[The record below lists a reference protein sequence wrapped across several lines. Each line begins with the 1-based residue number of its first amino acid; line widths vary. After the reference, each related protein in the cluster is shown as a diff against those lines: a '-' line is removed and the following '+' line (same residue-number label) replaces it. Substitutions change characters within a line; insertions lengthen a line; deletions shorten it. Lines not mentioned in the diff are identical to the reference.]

1 MSPFPGSQKRGAEG
15 GGALRLSDLV
25 MSGVTA
31 LLPERE
37 VGRGRRGA
45 SASDIYD
52 NRPADHINGS
62 STDRKQGNI
71 IVPLIQSLC
80 ILHCLPRLLQ
90 NAPGK
95 HPIMSGLSA
104 TESN

>member
-1 MSPFPGSQKRGAEG
+1 MPQFPGSQKRGAEG

-52 NRPADHINGS
+52 NRPADHINRS
-62 STDRKQGNI
+62 STGRKSGNI

-80 ILHCLPRLLQ
+80 IFVLFASPSA

>member
-52 NRPADHINGS
+52 NRPGDHINRS
-62 STDRKQGNI
+62 STDRK
-71 IVPLIQSLC
+71 
-80 ILHCLPRLLQ
+80 
-90 NAPGK
+90 
-95 HPIMSGLSA
+95 
-104 TESN
+104 